1 MYGDVTRLKMRNLA
15 NKVKQKQF
23 TMKVA
28 TKKKKKKGDISTE
41 SMYLCVRVNTLL
53 SVNISIAL
61 MQGKVHVIDYAREMK
76 PLWSNVFF
84 LSFFFFVLL
93 EH

>member
-15 NKVKQKQF
+15 ETIYNEGGDN
-23 TMKVA
+23 
-28 TKKKKKKGDISTE
+28 KKKRKKGDISTE

-84 LSFFFFVLL
+84 FFFFG
-93 EH
+93 

>member
-28 TKKKKKKGDISTE
+28 TKNNNKKKNGDISTE

-84 LSFFFFVLL
+84 LSFFFLFC
-93 EH
+93 